1 MWGLL
6 GSVGLPTPFE
16 SLGKLRKAVNFENQM
31 ELGSGESNECSSD
44 CVQLLYTPVSK
55 SGGWRTSRPPYWA
68 GYAGRP
74 WLLNS

>member
-55 SGGWRTSRPPYWA
+55 
-68 GYAGRP
+68 
-74 WLLNS
+74 